1 MVAIKV
7 FFRSQ
12 CRRVSSAPND
22 LAGFKR
28 YLHEIAGRSDTDIKY
43 KDEEGDMIT
52 ISLDSEYE
60 DYLSSCKGVATF
72 YVELEINLNGFQ
84 NLSASESA
92 SSVRSI
98 LISDRREMKFNDDDL
113 DFEDLNIEAADKSQ
127 FINNERNSNPGPGN
141 MRNLVKAQINGN
153 NERKLDSSQH
163 FGIHCGSCYQSPI
176 IGIRYKCSVCNLN
189 LCSACEESADHD
201 HPFYKVRAPEEEK
214 KVVNGEYN
222 SKALRFIREKLAGR
236 ATAGGN
242 ESKVEENIRRL
253 VEYGFAKEKVV
264 PALSYSNND
273 FQIALNSLLQNSK

>member
-12 CRRVSSAPND
+12 CRRLNSAPND
-22 LAGFKR
+22 LTGFKR
-28 YLHEIAGRSDTDIKY
+28 YLHEIAGRSDTVIKY

-60 DYLSSCKGVATF
+60 DYLASCKKLATF
-72 YVELEINLNGFQ
+72 YVDLEINLNGFQ

-92 SSVRSI
+92 SSVQSI
-98 LISDRREMKFNDDDL
+98 LISDRHQGKYNDDDL
-113 DFEDLNIEAADKSQ
+113 EFEDLNIEVPDNTQVK
-127 FINNERNSNPGPGN
+127 NNEKNLNLDPSNI
-141 MRNLVKAQINGN
+141 RNLLKTQIKRN

-163 FGIHCGSCYQSPI
+163 FGVHCGTCYQSPI
-176 IGIRYKCSVCNLN
+176 IGIRYKCSICNLN
-189 LCSACEESADHD
+189 LCSACEEKADHD

-214 KVVNGEYN
+214 KVVIGEYN
-222 SKALRFIREKLAGR
+222 SKALRFIREKIAAR
-236 ATAGGN
+236 PTAGGV
-242 ESKVEENIRRL
+242 ESKVEENIRKL

-273 FQIALNSLLQNSK
+273 FQAALNYLVQDSK